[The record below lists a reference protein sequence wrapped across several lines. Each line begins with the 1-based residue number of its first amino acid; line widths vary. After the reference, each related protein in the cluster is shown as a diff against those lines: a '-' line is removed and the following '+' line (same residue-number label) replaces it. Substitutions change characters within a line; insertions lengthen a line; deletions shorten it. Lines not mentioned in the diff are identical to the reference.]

1 MAKRGPLP
9 AGHTL
14 RGAGGRTP
22 APPKHLAKAARDF
35 WRKYAPEVAKDGR
48 LTTVDLGPF
57 ERLAVAWGT
66 LVDLDAILTRD
77 GLVIVSPTGA
87 TKQHPAAAVRAA
99 AEKTFLALASA
110 FGLTPAARLR
120 TPAIPE
126 PDAKTDD
133 IESRYFG

>member
-1 MAKRGPLP
+1 MARRGPLP
-9 AGHTL
+9 AGQVL
-14 RGAGGRTP
+14 RGAVGKIP
-22 APPKHLAKAARDF
+22 SPPKHLTKAARDF
-35 WRKYAPEVAKDGR
+35 WRKYASEIANEGR
-48 LTTVDLGPF
+48 LTTADLGPF
-57 ERLAVAWGT
+57 ERLSVAWGT

-99 AEKTFLALASA
+99 AEKTFLALAGA